1 VVWFDQ
7 WKLNVLGDVLD
18 LLGAGKEVHANRI
31 IRGVVWSCT
40 FLLVSVQNE
49 KSELKVLQRLI

>member
-1 VVWFDQ
+1 VWFDK

-18 LLGAGKEVHANRI
+18 LLGAGEEVHANGV